1 MHWAVLEKPGY
12 LTGVLLNNTYYWT
25 YIIPRYLNLAVH
37 PDTQLTKQER
47 VKMFENVA
55 SKPDNSKLV
64 LDFIADKWDIIK
76 AL

>member
-1 MHWAVLEKPGY
+1 MI
-12 LTGVLLNNTYYWT
+12 T
-25 YIIPRYLNLAVH
+25 RYLNLAVH

-47 VKMFENVA
+47 VKIFEDVA
-55 SKPDNSKLV
+55 TKTGNSKLV